1 MKKKKRGVY
10 IDPMWMAFLVVGVA
24 VGLMIAALRPV
35 KAAEPVVVVKEVPV
49 QTTRY
54 VTVPAAPEVEV
65 VKVEPQE
72 VEVPEEAEEVMGDL
86 ELLALVIYQEA
97 GGDACSDKARQMVGE
112 VVLNRVADKRY
123 PCTIEG
129 VITQQAQYGRLHWT
143 GPVWPERAK
152 DPGEQHAVERA
163 YRIAGDLLIRKVDRI
178 LPRDVIYQAEFEQG
192 TEVVAEEPGFYFCR

>member
-1 MKKKKRGVY
+1 MKKRRGVY

-24 VGLMIAALRPV
+24 VGLIIAALRPA

-54 VTVPAAPEVEV
+54 VTVPETPEVEV
-65 VKVEPQE
+65 VKVETQE

-97 GGDACSDKARQMVGE
+97 GGDACSDKVRQMVGE

-152 DPGEQHAVERA
+152 NPGEQHAVERA

-178 LPRDVIYQAEFEQG
+178 LPRDVIYQAEFKQG